1 MRRDIWEDA
10 LWICRNSVNKCFLSL
25 DSLSFYFISED
36 EDTDTDI
43 NNLQKKNTNGAKA

>member
-1 MRRDIWEDA
+1 MF
-10 LWICRNSVNKCFLSL
+10 SLSL